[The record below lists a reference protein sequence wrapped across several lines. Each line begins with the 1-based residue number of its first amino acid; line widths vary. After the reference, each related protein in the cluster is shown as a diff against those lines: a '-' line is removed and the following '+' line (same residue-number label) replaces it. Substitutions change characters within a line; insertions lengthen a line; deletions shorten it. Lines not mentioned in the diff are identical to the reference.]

1 MLCGARGQPSL
12 AAFVNWSL
20 QKSCEEQPPGLRCE
34 PMRNIM
40 GLFFFCLVQEPGREA
55 KFLGHNLAV
64 LTDVCYLTGISLLVL
79 QLPELAGSFCP
90 L

>member
-1 MLCGARGQPSL
+1 
-12 AAFVNWSL
+12 
-20 QKSCEEQPPGLRCE
+20 
-34 PMRNIM
+34 M